1 MPVAGTIACGMLD
14 APSDPARR
22 PEDAVSQPTPP
33 DGQQPDQQPHGQQ
46 PYGQQPYGQQPQPEQ
61 QYPQQGYQQPGYSQ
75 PYGQGY
81 PQQYPGYG
89 YPAPTNNSMAIV
101 SLVAGIAGLTILFF
115 IGSIVAVITGHMA
128 RKQIAERGEGG
139 SGMATAGLITGY
151 IGIALG
157 VLAII
162 AAILIPLMIVASSS
176 TT

>member
-1 MPVAGTIACGMLD
+1 MLD
-14 APSDPARR
+14 APSDPHAA

-33 DGQQPDQQPHGQQ
+33 DDGQQPYQPYGQQPPAQQ
-46 PYGQQPYGQQPQPEQ
+46 PYGQQPYPDQ
-61 QYPQQGYQQPGYSQ
+61 QYPQPGYSQ
-75 PYGQGY
+75 PYAQGY
-81 PQQYPGYG
+81 PQQYSGYG
-89 YPAPTNNSMAIV
+89 YPAPTTNTMAVVSM
-101 SLVAGIAGLTILFF
+101 VAGIAGLTVVFF

-139 SGMATAGLITGY
+139 SGMATAGLVMGY